1 MDISNGYRT
10 ATDNP
15 RFSAAAHLQR
25 FRNRNWWHL
34 RIAADGILCSSEYG
48 TNITKVPRWLQYM
61 AGCNILA
68 LSYLLQ
74 HADEVCIM
82 WKEGSAY
89 RQNHGMQ
96 RTQSVVYATQKCE
109 AGSGDGHA
117 LILTTQNRN
126 SDIFEILSYMCEY
139 AFGRLADERK
149 QNCWHVMHNEILWY
163 MSTQWTIRI
172 RKSNHQFTVN
182 WQST

>member
-34 RIAADGILCSSEYG
+34 RIAAADGILCSSEYG
-48 TNITKVPRWLQYM
+48 TSITKVPRWLQYM

-117 LILTTQNRN
+117 LILTDTKQKQRYLW
-126 SDIFEILSYMCEY
+126 DIILYVWVCFWSASRWKKTELLTCN
-139 AFGRLADERK
+139 A
-149 QNCWHVMHNEILWY
+149 
-163 MSTQWTIRI
+163 
-172 RKSNHQFTVN
+172 
-182 WQST
+182 